1 MDKGDMGSVWKTKYG
16 RRRVRHDP
24 PTIEEALIAASGLTD
39 DPEGQV
45 EIAASLME
53 LPKDEIRAQLQKMQQ
68 AQQAEAA
75 KSARMSIGTVAV
87 TSRTGAPR
95 AVIVERKPSRRV
107 VGVKPVR

>member
-1 MDKGDMGSVWKTKYG
+1 MMGSVWKTKYG

-53 LPKDEIRAQLQKMQQ
+53 LPQDEIRAQLEKVQHVQQ
-68 AQQAEAA
+68 AQAAQAA
-75 KSARMSIGTVAV
+75 KSARLNIGTVAV
-87 TSRTGAPR
+87 TTRTGAPR
-95 AVIVERKPSRRV
+95 SVIVERKPSRRI
-107 VGVKPVR
+107 VGLKTGR